1 MSRTNPQTN
10 PVAPMVSTGVPVRK
24 MGSVTMVDWAALS
37 SPVNRTNFGMAPQ
50 QDVEPTPPPSA
61 GGGLSGA
68 VDRTFRNFFGAIL
81 GEDFANDAADTLIE
95 FENNVE
101 NAITSWV
108 QDYLD
113 RQRDIQ
119 ESRRDARE
127 SFGPAIVTAVGDAT
141 KGLFSGLLTGFG
153 KLADELNIPRPQRK
167 TLQSAYDNVVK
178 PVVEQAQPL
187 VGRIFGSTIPD
198 PEFVGDF
205 VKEVSSQRLGVI
217 MAAPPQQVAARQARL
232 EREMQKQTEDL
243 QQKFRAAGIEESL
256 DESAQLYY
264 AFTGRMANFAQREAQ
279 ALPQPQ
285 FKFGPDGKLIS
296 RPAPGTPNVF
306 NSVPLGLEPFAVENP
321 DKTFSLVG
329 RFYSAQQEAAIE
341 LATSGRYTRE
351 EVTERLQSDPGLL
364 QGAKRVRGGQ
374 DGRYLT
380 PEKILDDEGV
390 FRTIGG
396 MSINQLADLKMN
408 LVKRGYMDEEDVGSL
423 TTRDINQATLTGFAN
438 MVRSAQENGYTW
450 EGWRD
455 QINENS
461 MFFGRPAPQR
471 QAPLIRVTSP
481 TDIKAVA
488 NRVAQQ
494 TIGYQLEEGELEQFV
509 ATYQQMERQSQ
520 MRAAGGG
527 TVEMPADIGTAA
539 QEMITGGARQA
550 EADAFA
556 VGNTIDILR
565 QIISGGG
572 R

>member
-1 MSRTNPQTN
+1 
-10 PVAPMVSTGVPVRK
+10 
-24 MGSVTMVDWAALS
+24 
-37 SPVNRTNFGMAPQ
+37 VNA
-50 QDVEPTPPPSA
+50 
-61 GGGLSGA
+61 
-68 VDRTFRNFFGAIL
+68 
-81 GEDFANDAADTLIE
+81 
-95 FENNVE
+95 
-101 NAITSWV
+101 
-108 QDYLD
+108 
-113 RQRDIQ
+113 
-119 ESRRDARE
+119 
-127 SFGPAIVTAVGDAT
+127 
-141 KGLFSGLLTGFG
+141 
-153 KLADELNIPRPQRK
+153 
-167 TLQSAYDNVVK
+167 VK
-178 PVVEQAQPL
+178 PVVERAQPL
-187 VGRIFGSTIPD
+187 VSRVFGTTVPD

-217 MAAPPQQVAARQARL
+217 MAAPPQQVAAEKARL
-232 EREMQKQTEDL
+232 ERETQKQTEDL
-243 QQKFRAAGIEESL
+243 QQKFRAGGIEESL
-256 DESAQLYY
+256 DESTQLYY
-264 AFTGRMANFAQREAQ
+264 AFTGRMANFAQREAKTLEGQ
-279 ALPQPQ
+279 
-285 FKFGPDGKLIS
+285 K
-296 RPAPGTPNVF
+296 F
-306 NSVPLGLEPFAVENP
+306 NSIPIGLEPFSVQNP
-321 DKTFSLVG
+321 DGTYSLVG

-364 QGAKRVRGGQ
+364 EGAKRVRGGQ

-396 MSINQLADLKMN
+396 MGVNQLADLKMN
-408 LVKRGYMDEEDVGSL
+408 LVQRGYMDEEDVGSL

-438 MVRSAQENGYTW
+438 MVRSAQTNGYTW

-455 QINENS
+455 AAAEKN
-461 MFFGRPAPQR
+461 MYFGKPTPQA

-527 TVEMPADIGTAA
+527 TVEMTPDIGTSAE
-539 QEMITGGARQA
+539 EMITGGARQA

-572 R
+572 Q